1 RPVRARVQQHDRQ
14 RPLVRQLHLRLP
26 AAVGRPAERRGV
38 QRQMITTRF
47 GQRLAQGVTIAIVLG
62 LVVAGG
68 LWWTLKDAGTK
79 QVTAY
84 FPSAIGLY
92 EGNSVRVLGVD
103 MGEVTKVEP

>member
-1 RPVRARVQQHDRQ
+1 
-14 RPLVRQLHLRLP
+14 P

-103 MGEVTKVEP
+103 MGEVTKVEPQGERVMVQMTYDREVPIPADA